1 MQRLRNKSQRGF
13 ALIMALV
20 LIALVS
26 AIVAEFQYS
35 SRVGLQLAVQARDSL
50 QAEQNAMSA
59 MRVQALFVRHAR
71 KLKTLGDSL
80 FGGQS
85 KINLGAMLQLIPVE
99 CGLLNGILK
108 ARDFEEGTDL
118 LEGECL
124 ASVTSEQSKIA
135 LNILGKP
142 GTNKKKELVQSLL
155 AGMLLDPNLARHF
168 EEDDRN
174 GQHAENPLEVVAA
187 LGDWIDP
194 DSDQTG
200 NAVADEDRL
209 YDMLDSPYES
219 KNAAFDSI
227 DEVQLVYGIDD
238 ELFSLLKP
246 AITIYNDSAE
256 LDLATLPLERILLW
270 GLPACL
276 QEGILPDQM
285 VNHPGFIAFVTQVS
299 QLKQMAD
306 FGMGSFT
313 VNSLKE
319 ALNVS
324 GMMPMFNANA
334 LGQVFTDNSKHLFYT
349 IEAEGGSGDATRKV
363 KIVLQANEKQVF
375 YGRIE

>member
-1 MQRLRNKSQRGF
+1 
-13 ALIMALV
+13 MALV

-108 ARDFEEGTDL
+108 ARDFEEETDL

-155 AGMLLDPNLARHF
+155 AGMLMDPNLARHF

-187 LGDWIDP
+187 LGDWIDS

-219 KNAAFDSI
+219 KNAAFDSV
-227 DEVQLVYGIDD
+227 DEVQLVFGIDD

-246 AITIYNDSAE
+246 AVTIYNDSAE
-256 LDLATLPLERILLW
+256 LDLATLPLDRILLW

-285 VNHPGFIAFVTQVS
+285 VGHPGFIPFVTQIS

-319 ALNVS
+319 ALNLA
-324 GMMPMFNANA
+324 GMMPLFNQSA
-334 LGQVFTDNSKHLFYT
+334 LSQVFTDNSKHLFYT
-349 IEAEGGSGDATRKV
+349 IEAEGSSGDATRRV

>member
-1 MQRLRNKSQRGF
+1 M
-13 ALIMALV
+13 
-20 LIALVS
+20 
-26 AIVAEFQYS
+26 
-35 SRVGLQLAVQARDSL
+35 
-50 QAEQNAMSA
+50 
-59 MRVQALFVRHAR
+59 
-71 KLKTLGDSL
+71 
-80 FGGQS
+80 
-85 KINLGAMLQLIPVE
+85 
-99 CGLLNGILK
+99 
-108 ARDFEEGTDL
+108 
-118 LEGECL
+118 
-124 ASVTSEQSKIA
+124 
-135 LNILGKP
+135 
-142 GTNKKKELVQSLL
+142 
-155 AGMLLDPNLARHF
+155 
-168 EEDDRN
+168 
-174 GQHAENPLEVVAA
+174 
-187 LGDWIDP
+187 
-194 DSDQTG
+194 
-200 NAVADEDRL
+200 
-209 YDMLDSPYES
+209 
-219 KNAAFDSI
+219 
-227 DEVQLVYGIDD
+227 YGIDD

-285 VNHPGFIAFVTQVS
+285 VSHPGFIAFVTQVS

-334 LGQVFTDNSKHLFYT
+334 LGQEFTDNSNHLFYT
-349 IEAEGGSGDATRKV
+349 IEAECGSGDATRKV